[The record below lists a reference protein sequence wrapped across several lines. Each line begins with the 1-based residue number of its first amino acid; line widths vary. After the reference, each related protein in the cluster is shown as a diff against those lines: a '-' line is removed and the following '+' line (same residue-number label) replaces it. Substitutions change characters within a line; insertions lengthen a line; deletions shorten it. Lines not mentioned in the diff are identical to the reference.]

1 MSKYVLGTRGHDYGK
16 GKVKDVFSRIQEDGW
31 SCTQLA
37 FKKLV
42 EGVKSYEDVTPELVK
57 EVEAAM
63 KTVPMDVAV
72 LGTYVELGAVDDS
85 KRQSAVADFI
95 SQIPVCKAL
104 NIPCMGSETTSLSS
118 QPAGTTHGDAMKALL
133 KSLEAI
139 MPVAEEHGVIV
150 ALEPVFAHTMNSVE
164 VTREILDSMK
174 SPNLKIIFDMA
185 NLMGPEWVEKQD
197 VLYGRAMESWGD
209 QIMAVHFK
217 GVCYDENGRR
227 SCLLEDSI
235 VDYAAAFDAMKG
247 LPQEVIPVLR
257 EEAVPMIA
265 KKDQAFMRRFMER

>member
-1 MSKYVLGTRGHDYGK
+1 MPRYVLGARGHDYGK
-16 GKVKDVFSRIQEDGW
+16 GKVKDVFTLIKQGGW
-31 SCTQLA
+31 CCTQLA

-42 EGVKSYEDVTPELVK
+42 EGVKSYEDVTPELIK
-57 EVEAAM
+57 EVEAAVRE
-63 KTVPMDVAV
+63 VPLDIAV
-72 LGTYVELGAVDDS
+72 LGTYVDLGAVDDN
-85 KRQSAVADFI
+85 KRRNAVNEFI

-104 NIPCMGSETTSLSS
+104 QAPCMGSETSAMM
-118 QPAGTTHGDAMKALL
+118 QPGATHADAKRALL
-133 KSLEAI
+133 RSLEEI

-150 ALEPVFAHTMNSVE
+150 ALEPVYAGTMNSVE
-164 VTREILDSMK
+164 TTREVLDSIQ
-174 SPNLKIIFDMA
+174 SPNLKIILDMA

-197 VLYGRAMESWGD
+197 VLYGRAVESWGD
-209 QIMAVHFK
+209 LIMAIHFK

-257 EEAVPMIA
+257 EEAVPMLA
-265 KKDQAFMRRFMER
+265 KKDQAFMRRIIEG

>member
-1 MSKYVLGTRGHDYGK
+1 MPRYVLGARGHDYGK
-16 GKVKDVFSRIQEDGW
+16 GKVKDVFTLIKQGGW

-42 EGVKSYEDVTPELVK
+42 EGVKSYEDVTPELIQ
-57 EVEAAM
+57 EVEAAVRE
-63 KTVPMDVAV
+63 VPLDIAV
-72 LGTYVELGAVDDS
+72 LGTYVDLGAVDDN
-85 KRQSAVADFI
+85 KRRNAVNEFI

-104 NIPCMGSETTSLSS
+104 QAPCMGSETSAMM
-118 QPAGTTHGDAMKALL
+118 QPGATHADAKRALL
-133 KSLEAI
+133 RSLEEI

-150 ALEPVFAHTMNSVE
+150 ALEPVYAGTMNSVE
-164 VTREILDSMK
+164 TTREVLDSIQ
-174 SPNLKIIFDMA
+174 SPNLKIILDMA
-185 NLMGPEWVEKQD
+185 NLMGPEWVEKQG
-197 VLYGRAMESWGD
+197 VLYGRAVESWGD
-209 QIMAVHFK
+209 LIMAIHFK

-257 EEAVPMIA
+257 EEAVPMLA
-265 KKDQAFMRRFMER
+265 KKDQAFMRRIIER

>member
-1 MSKYVLGTRGHDYGK
+1 MPRYVLGARGHDYGK
-16 GKVKDVFSRIQEDGW
+16 GKVKDVFTLIKQGGW

-42 EGVKSYEDVTPELVK
+42 EGVKSYEDVTPELIQ
-57 EVEAAM
+57 EVEAAVRE
-63 KTVPMDVAV
+63 VPLDIAV
-72 LGTYVELGAVDDS
+72 LGTYVDLGAVDDM
-85 KRQSAVADFI
+85 KRQSAVKDFI

-104 NIPCMGSETTSLSS
+104 QAPCMGSETSAMM
-118 QPAGTTHGDAMKALL
+118 QPGATHADAKRALL
-133 KSLEAI
+133 RSLEEI

-150 ALEPVFAHTMNSVE
+150 ALEPVYAGTMNSVE
-164 VTREILDSMK
+164 TTREVLDSIQ
-174 SPNLKIIFDMA
+174 SPNLKIILDMA

-197 VLYGRAMESWGD
+197 VLYGRAVESWGEL
-209 QIMAVHFK
+209 IMAIHFK

-257 EEAVPMIA
+257 EEAVPMLA
-265 KKDQAFMRRFMER
+265 KKDQAFMRRIIER

>member
-1 MSKYVLGTRGHDYGK
+1 MPRYVLGARGHDYGK
-16 GKVKDVFSRIQEDGW
+16 GKAKDVFTLIKQGGW

-37 FKKLV
+37 FKKLI
-42 EGVKSYEDVTPELVK
+42 EGVKSYEDVTPELIK
-57 EVEAAM
+57 EVEAAVRE
-63 KTVPMDVAV
+63 VPLDIAV
-72 LGTYVELGAVDDS
+72 LGTYVDLGAVDDM
-85 KRQSAVADFI
+85 KRQSAVKDFI

-104 NIPCMGSETTSLSS
+104 NIPCMGSETSS
-118 QPAGTTHGDAMKALL
+118 MVQPGATHADAKKALL

-150 ALEPVFAHTMNSVE
+150 ALEPVYVHTMNSVE
-164 VTREILDSMK
+164 TTREILDSVQ
-174 SPNLKIIFDMA
+174 SPNLKIILDMA

-197 VLYGRAMESWGD
+197 VLYGRAVESWGEL
-209 QIMAVHFK
+209 IMAIHFK

-257 EEAVPMIA
+257 EEAVPMLA
-265 KKDQAFMRRFMER
+265 KKDQAFMRKVIER

>member
-16 GKVKDVFSRIQEDGW
+16 GKVKDIFSLIQEDGW
-31 SCTQLA
+31 TCTQLA

-63 KTVPMDVAV
+63 KSVPMEVAV
-72 LGTYVELGAVDDS
+72 LGTYVELGAIDDR
-85 KRQSAVADFI
+85 KRQSAVEDFI

-104 NIPCMGSETTSLSS
+104 NIPCMGSETTSLAS
-118 QPAGTTHGDAMKALL
+118 QPAGTTHGDAMRALL
-133 KSLEAI
+133 KSLESI
-139 MPVAEEHGVIV
+139 IPVAEEHGVIV
-150 ALEPVFAHTMNSVE
+150 ALEPVYTCTMNSVE
-164 VTREILDSMK
+164 TTREILGSMK
-174 SPNLKIIFDMA
+174 SPNLKVILDMA
-185 NLMGPEWVEKQD
+185 NLMGPDWVEKQD
-197 VLYGRAMESWGD
+197 VLYGRAIESWGD

-227 SCLLEDSI
+227 PCRLEDSI
-235 VDYAAAFDAMKG
+235 VDYAAAFNAMKG

-265 KKDQAFMRRFMER
+265 KKDQAFMRRFMEG

>member
-1 MSKYVLGTRGHDYGK
+1 MPRYVLGARGHDYGK
-16 GKVKDVFSRIQEDGW
+16 GKVKDVFTLIKQGGW

-42 EGVKSYEDVTPELVK
+42 EGVKSYEDVTPELIQ
-57 EVEAAM
+57 EVEAAVRE
-63 KTVPMDVAV
+63 VPLDIAV
-72 LGTYVELGAVDDS
+72 LGTYVDLGAVDDN
-85 KRQSAVADFI
+85 KRRNAVNEFI

-104 NIPCMGSETTSLSS
+104 QAPCMGSETSAMM
-118 QPAGTTHGDAMKALL
+118 QPGATHADAKRALL
-133 KSLEAI
+133 RSLEEI

-150 ALEPVFAHTMNSVE
+150 ALEPVYAGTMNSVE
-164 VTREILDSMK
+164 TTREVLDSIQ
-174 SPNLKIIFDMA
+174 SPNLKIILDMA

-197 VLYGRAMESWGD
+197 VLYGRAVESWGEL
-209 QIMAVHFK
+209 IMAIHFK

-257 EEAVPMIA
+257 EEAVPMLA
-265 KKDQAFMRRFMER
+265 KKDQAFMRRIIER

>member
-16 GKVKDVFSRIQEDGW
+16 GKVKDIFSRIQEDGW

-42 EGVKSYEDVTPELVK
+42 EGVKSYEDVTPELIK
-57 EVEAAM
+57 EVEAAVRE
-63 KTVPMDVAV
+63 VPLNIAV
-72 LGTYVELGAVDDS
+72 LGTYVDLGAVDDR
-85 KRQSAVADFI
+85 KRQGAVKDFI

-104 NIPCMGSETTSLSS
+104 NVPCMGSETSAMV
-118 QPAGTTHGDAMKALL
+118 QPGATHADAKRALL

-150 ALEPVFAHTMNSVE
+150 ALEPVYAGTMNSVE
-164 VTREILDSMK
+164 TTREILDSVQ

-185 NLMGPEWVEKQD
+185 NLMGPDWVEKQD
-197 VLYGRAMESWGD
+197 VLYGRAIESWGD
-209 QIMAVHFK
+209 LIMAVHFK

-265 KKDQAFMRRFMER
+265 KKDQAFMRRFIEG

>member
-1 MSKYVLGTRGHDYGK
+1 MPRYILGARGHDYGK
-16 GKVKDVFSRIQEDGW
+16 GKVRDVFTRIRQDDW
-31 SCTQLA
+31 SCAQLA

-42 EGVKSYEDVTPELVK
+42 EGVKSYEDVTPELIK
-57 EVEAAM
+57 EVEAAICEASL
-63 KTVPMDVAV
+63 DVAV
-72 LGTYVELGAVDDS
+72 LGTYVELGTVDDI
-85 KRQSAVADFI
+85 KRQSAVDDFI

-104 NIPCMGSETTSLSS
+104 NIPCMGSETTPIKS
-118 QPAGTTHGDAMKALL
+118 QPTGTTHADAKKALL

-139 MPVAEEHGVIV
+139 MPVAEEQGVIV

-164 VTREILDSMK
+164 VTREILDSIQ

-185 NLMGPEWVEKQD
+185 NLMGPDWVDKQD
-197 VLYGRAMESWGD
+197 VLYGRAMESWGELV
-209 QIMAVHFK
+209 MAVHFK

-257 EEAVPMIA
+257 EEAVPLIA
-265 KKDQAFMRRFMER
+265 KKDQAFMRRYTER

>member
-1 MSKYVLGTRGHDYGK
+1 MPRYVLGARGHDYGK
-16 GKVKDVFSRIQEDGW
+16 GKVKDVFTLIKQGGW

-42 EGVKSYEDVTPELVK
+42 EGVKSYEDVTPELIQ
-57 EVEAAM
+57 EVEAAVRE
-63 KTVPMDVAV
+63 VPLDIAV
-72 LGTYVELGAVDDS
+72 LGTYVDLGAVDDN
-85 KRQSAVADFI
+85 KRRNAVNEFI

-104 NIPCMGSETTSLSS
+104 QAPCMGSETSAMM
-118 QPAGTTHGDAMKALL
+118 QPGATHADAKRALL
-133 KSLEAI
+133 RSLEEI

-150 ALEPVFAHTMNSVE
+150 ALEPVYAGTMNSVE
-164 VTREILDSMK
+164 TTREVLDSIQ
-174 SPNLKIIFDMA
+174 SPNLKVILDMA

-197 VLYGRAMESWGD
+197 VLYGRAVESWGD
-209 QIMAVHFK
+209 LIMAIHFK

-257 EEAVPMIA
+257 EEAVPMLA
-265 KKDQAFMRRFMER
+265 KKDQAFMRRIIEG

>member
-1 MSKYVLGTRGHDYGK
+1 MPRYVLGARGHDYGK
-16 GKVKDVFSRIQEDGW
+16 GKVKDVFTLIKQGGW

-42 EGVKSYEDVTPELVK
+42 EGVKSYEDVTPELIQ
-57 EVEAAM
+57 EVEAAVRE
-63 KTVPMDVAV
+63 VPLDIAV
-72 LGTYVELGAVDDS
+72 LGTYVDLGAVDDN
-85 KRQSAVADFI
+85 KRRNAVNEFI

-104 NIPCMGSETTSLSS
+104 QAPCMGSETSAMM
-118 QPAGTTHGDAMKALL
+118 QPGATHADAKRALL
-133 KSLEAI
+133 RSLEEI

-150 ALEPVFAHTMNSVE
+150 ALEPVYAGTMNSVE
-164 VTREILDSMK
+164 TTREVLDSIQ
-174 SPNLKIIFDMA
+174 SSNLKIILDMA

-197 VLYGRAMESWGD
+197 VLYGRAVESWGD
-209 QIMAVHFK
+209 LIMAIHFK

-257 EEAVPMIA
+257 EEAVPMLA
-265 KKDQAFMRRFMER
+265 KKDQAFMRRIIEG